1 MDSIKALIQQSFRE
15 DEDAIAVVDC
25 AFDVLLSEV
34 DEDKDEVTAYTFKQ
48 LSLQRTENER
58 ILSAFQLDRESV
70 IVLLMPVAVLLWS
83 DWLEVLCIHVVGCY
97 MLNQRVL
104 FSSNR

>member
-1 MDSIKALIQQSFRE
+1 MDSIKALIQQSFSKN
-15 DEDAIAVVDC
+15 EDAVAVVDC

-34 DEDKDEVTAYTFKQ
+34 DKDKDVFIVYTFKQ

-58 ILSAFQLDRESV
+58 ILSAFQLDWESV

>member
-15 DEDAIAVVDC
+15 DEDAIVVVDC

-34 DEDKDEVTAYTFKQ
+34 DKDKDVFIVYTFKQ
-48 LSLQRTENER
+48 LSIQRTENER
-58 ILSAFQLDRESV
+58 ILSSFQLDRESV

-83 DWLEVLCIHVVGCY
+83 DWLEVFCIHVVGCY
-97 MLNQRVL
+97 VFNQRVL
-104 FSSNR
+104 LSSNR

>member
-1 MDSIKALIQQSFRE
+1 MDSIKALIQQSFSKN
-15 DEDAIAVVDC
+15 EDAVAVVDC

-34 DEDKDEVTAYTFKQ
+34 DKDKDVFIVYTFKQ

-58 ILSAFQLDRESV
+58 LLSTFQLDRASI
-70 IVLLMPVAVLLWS
+70 IVLLMPVVVLILS
-83 DWLEVLCIHVVGCY
+83 DWLEVFCIHVVGCY
-97 MLNQRVL
+97 VLNQRVL

>member
-34 DEDKDEVTAYTFKQ
+34 DKDKDVFIVYTFKQ

-58 ILSAFQLDRESV
+58 ILSAFQLDRASV
-70 IVLLMPVAVLLWS
+70 IVLLMPVVVFSWS
-83 DWLEVLCIHVVGCY
+83 DWLEVFCIHVVGCY
-97 MLNQRVL
+97 VFNQRVL
-104 FSSNR
+104 LSSNR

>member
-1 MDSIKALIQQSFRE
+1 MDSIKDLIQQSFSK
-15 DEDAIAVVDC
+15 DEDAVAVVDC

-58 ILSAFQLDRESV
+58 LLSTFQLDRASV
-70 IVLLMPVAVLLWS
+70 IVLLMPVVVLILS
-83 DWLEVLCIHVVGCY
+83 DWLEVFCIHVVGCY
-97 MLNQRVL
+97 VFNQRVL
-104 FSSNR
+104 LSSNR

>member
-34 DEDKDEVTAYTFKQ
+34 DKDKDVFIVYTFKQ
-48 LSLQRTENER
+48 LSIQRTENER
-58 ILSAFQLDRESV
+58 ILSSFQLVRSS
-70 IVLLMPVAVLLWS
+70 IIILLMPVVVLILS
-83 DWLEVLCIHVVGCY
+83 DWLEVFCIHVVGCY
-97 MLNQRVL
+97 VFNQRVL
-104 FSSNR
+104 LSSNR